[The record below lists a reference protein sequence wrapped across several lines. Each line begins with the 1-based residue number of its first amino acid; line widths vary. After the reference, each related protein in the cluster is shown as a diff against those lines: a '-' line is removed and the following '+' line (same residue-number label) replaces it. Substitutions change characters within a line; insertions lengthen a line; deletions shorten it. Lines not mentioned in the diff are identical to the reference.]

1 MEVLTLAFIG
11 GLISATTTSLGSFLA
26 PLFKK
31 IEKLR
36 KCHLSMDFA
45 LGVMLSA
52 VAFSLVGP
60 EILKGT
66 NLSFTF
72 SGLLIGMIFILITHK
87 IISGFQHQRAESGK
101 ILLISALIFHNFP
114 EGMGAGAS
122 LAGMS
127 LEQAIPIQIAI
138 SIQNVAEGL
147 LLTLLLQGLGLS
159 LFWAVAGGVTS
170 GILEMSGAIG
180 AGFLLEQTQNYLPF
194 LLSLAGGAMM
204 MSVILEVLESYNLGK
219 KLQRSH
225 FAWGL
230 ATIPITN
237 IIFTI
242 D

>member
-1 MEVLTLAFIG
+1 MEVLTLAFVG

-26 PLFKK
+26 PLFTK

-60 EILKGT
+60 DILKGT

-72 SGLLIGMIFILITHK
+72 TGLLSGMMFIFITQK
-87 IISGFQHQRAESGK
+87 IISTFQHKKVDAGK

-127 LEQAIPIQIAI
+127 LEQAIPLQIAI
-138 SIQNVAEGL
+138 SIQNIAEGL
-147 LLTLLLQGLGLS
+147 LLTLLLQGMGLN
-159 LFWAVAGGVTS
+159 LFWAVTGGIAS
-170 GILEMSGAIG
+170 GILEMSGALG
-180 AGFLLEQTQNYLPF
+180 AGFLLEQTQEYLPF

-204 MSVILEVLESYNLGK
+204 MSVLLEVVESHSAGK

-230 ATIPITN
+230 ATIPISN
-237 IIFTI
+237 IIFS
-242 D
+242 

>member
-26 PLFKK
+26 PLFTK

-60 EILKGT
+60 EILKRT
-66 NLSFTF
+66 NLTFTLT
-72 SGLLIGMIFILITHK
+72 GLFVGMVFILITHK
-87 IISGFQHQRAESGK
+87 LISSFQQKKVHSGK

-127 LEQAIPIQIAI
+127 LEQAIPLQIAI
-138 SIQNVAEGL
+138 SIQNIAEGL

-159 LFWAVAGGVTS
+159 LFWAVVGGIAS
-170 GILEMSGAIG
+170 GILELSGAVG
-180 AGFLLEQTQNYLPF
+180 AGLLLEHTQSYLPF

-204 MSVILEVLESYNLGK
+204 MSVLLEVIESYSLGK
-219 KLQRSH
+219 KLQRSQ

-237 IIFTI
+237 IIFG
-242 D
+242 